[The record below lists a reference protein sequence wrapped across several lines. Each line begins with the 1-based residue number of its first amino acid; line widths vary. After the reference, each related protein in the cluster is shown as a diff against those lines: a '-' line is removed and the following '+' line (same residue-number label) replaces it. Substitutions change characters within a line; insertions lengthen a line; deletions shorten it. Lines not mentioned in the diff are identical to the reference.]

1 LERESWPGSFR
12 TRFLK
17 PQSSENSIESTLNN
31 NGESAM
37 ATNLVSAVMQFLTP
51 DMIAK
56 IASALGIDR
65 SIAQKAIG
73 GAVPALLSALTGLA
87 STPNGARQLSN
98 AVTQQSGSLEN
109 LKGLLSGSTPSSFT
123 ETGSSLLSGLFGSGA
138 VDTMAQ
144 SIGKFAGVGESSGK
158 SILGLLGPV
167 IFGVLG
173 QQQRSAN
180 LDAGGLASLLSS
192 QKDQITSMIPAGLA
206 DQLNASG
213 LLERA
218 GGSVRS
224 GVASASATASRIAG
238 ASERTVSDAAQ
249 AAYATRSAATT
260 QLPYWLLALAI
271 VGGLAWYAFGRPH
284 DEVVAARPPA
294 TTPPPSVTVGTAPA
308 DLTIGGVNLA
318 NQVNSSFGT
327 LKSVLPGIT
336 DAATA
341 QAALPKLREAN
352 AQLAEIA
359 TLANS
364 LNPERKG
371 ALAKLITAAAPTIDQ
386 MCDKVLAMPGVG
398 DVAKPTID
406 ELRRKI
412 AALSQA

>member
-1 LERESWPGSFR
+1 
-12 TRFLK
+12 
-17 PQSSENSIESTLNN
+17 
-31 NGESAM
+31 
-37 ATNLVSAVMQFLTP
+37 MQFLTP

-109 LKGLLSGSTPSSFT
+109 LKGLLSGSTPSSLT
-123 ETGSSLLSGLFGSGA
+123 ETGSNLLSGLFGTGTM
-138 VDTMAQ
+138 DTMAQ
-144 SIGKFAGVGESSGK
+144 SIGKFAGVGENSGK

-218 GGSVRS
+218 EGSVRS
-224 GVASASATASRIAG
+224 GVAAASATASRIAG

-271 VGGLAWYAFGRPH
+271 VGGLAWYAFGGRP
-284 DEVVAARPPA
+284 DNDIVAATPPA
-294 TTPPPSVTVGTAPA
+294 TTKSPSVTVGTAPA

-318 NQVNSSFGT
+318 SQVNSSFGT

-352 AQLAEIA
+352 AQLSEIA

-371 ALAKLITAAAPTIDQ
+371 ALAKLITAAAPAINQ